1 MENTQRNNREKS
13 FKVMRMVYDITM
25 GLLMLSLG
33 VAMVLA
39 DRWGFAQVLDWGKGM
54 RYFFGFILLLYGGF
68 RIYRGVKQVQ

>member
-1 MENTQRNNREKS
+1 
-13 FKVMRMVYDITM
+13 MRMVYDMTM

-39 DRWGFAQVLDWGKGM
+39 DRWGFVQVLEWGKEM
-54 RYFFGFILLLYGGF
+54 RYFFGIILFLYGGF